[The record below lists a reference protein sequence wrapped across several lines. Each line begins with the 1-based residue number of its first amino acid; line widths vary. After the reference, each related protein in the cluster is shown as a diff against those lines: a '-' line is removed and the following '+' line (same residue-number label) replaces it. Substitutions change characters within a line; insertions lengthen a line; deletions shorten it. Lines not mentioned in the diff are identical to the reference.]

1 MVITSGGG
9 GRQKNL
15 GSCES
20 GHCFPTVGCF
30 SHFYYAA
37 KYLNKSVMEK
47 IPPQICEKNNIT
59 ELLTIMRFVQLIFF
73 VSGRSPVPG
82 LPTQS
87 EQERT
92 PRLCLPQ
99 ENPGHLVQVTH

>member
-9 GRQKNL
+9 GVGGTQQQQKTL

-59 ELLTIMRFVQLIFF
+59 ELLTIMRFVQLIFL
-73 VSGRSPVPG
+73 VSVRSPVPG
-82 LPTQS
+82 LASQS
-87 EQERT
+87 EQEKT
-92 PRLCLPQ
+92 A
-99 ENPGHLVQVTH
+99 